1 MILYIQ
7 LLRNPIS
14 YEKHEEMTAAYS
26 PIIFLEDGLEFLVE
40 IPIWGVNL
48 IKRREHRWFSLPLF

>member
-26 PIIFLEDGLEFLVE
+26 PIIFLEDGLDFLVE
-40 IPIWGVNL
+40 IPIWGCQL
-48 IKRREHRWFSLPLF
+48 DKEERA